1 MAEAL
6 GSLLPEQNRAAL
18 TTASDRIAMP
28 APDGPN
34 TLVEALYHLNAAN
47 IELVDIALR
56 RPSLDDVFLAL
67 TSRENGDTSAVR
79 VEPEESEGPSGRHRL
94 ERNGDTSATRVEVG
108 EPGDASG
115 RHRWE
120 RTADTSATRS
130 DAEVLP

>member
-1 MAEAL
+1 
-6 GSLLPEQNRAAL
+6 
-18 TTASDRIAMP
+18 
-28 APDGPN
+28 
-34 TLVEALYHLNAAN
+34 VEALYHLNAAN

-56 RPSLDDVFLAL
+56 RPSLDEVFLAL

-79 VEPEESEGPSGRHRL
+79 VEPEEPEGPSGRHRL
-94 ERNGDTSATRVEVG
+94 ERNGDTPVTRVEVGEPGDASGRHRLERTADTSATRVEVG